1 MTRYAKAVVACLSA
15 LATWG
20 VTAGADGSYDQV
32 ELWGLLGALAA
43 VLITYITPND
53 PPAGE
58 PADPHLSER
67 GAVSW
72 VTVAAVAVVIC
83 CVVWLIAN
91 VDVNV

>member
-53 PPAGE
+53 PPAGQ
-58 PADPHLSER
+58 PADPRLSER
-67 GAVSW
+67 GESAV
-72 VTVAAVAVVIC
+72 VLVVGILAAVVLIL
-83 CVVWLIAN
+83 LIARL
-91 VDVNV
+91 V